1 MEDMK
6 YNGFSAQPLESNE
19 VKPLTQIPMEESVI
33 EDRLISNEK
42 GKEPEVVNE
51 EENPKLVNAHKKR
64 GRGRSLGSSNKINL
78 LQVLA
83 SQGGIAAL
91 TMGSEFTPAVVI
103 VEPGE
108 DLVEKVWSLSKI
120 NGESVCIFS
129 ATGTISKV
137 DLGHSIGGILKCEGF
152 YEILYVKGSH
162 VTVETLGVRREVAQL
177 KMSIANAEGIVYGG
191 LVCGSIIAAGKVQV
205 IAGTFKENT
214 QRKYQEEQSEPQG
227 MSLNH
232 PQEENSEPLPPLK
245 LEKE

>member
-6 YNGFSAQPLESNE
+6 YNGFSAQSLESNE
-19 VKPLTQIPMEESVI
+19 VKPLTQIPMEEESVI
-33 EDRLISNEK
+33 EDRLINNNEK
-42 GKEPEVVNE
+42 GKENTKPVDGHTKRGPPKKEIL
-51 EENPKLVNAHKKR
+51 EENGGECTPKR
-64 GRGRSLGSSNKINL
+64 GRGRPLGSGNRINL

-137 DLGHSIGGILKCEGF
+137 DLGHSIGGILKCEGI

-191 LVCGSIIAAGKVQV
+191 LVCGSVIAAGKVQAV
-205 IAGTFKENT
+205 EELS
-214 QRKYQEEQSEPQG
+214 QSYQT
-227 MSLNH
+227 MS
-232 PQEENSEPLPPLK
+232 SAK
-245 LEKE
+245 LYLQYYNF

>member
-83 SQGGIAAL
+83 SQGEFSLYKLLISSGIYFFIL
-91 TMGSEFTPAVVI
+91 F
-103 VEPGE
+103 
-108 DLVEKVWSLSKI
+108 DLV
-120 NGESVCIFS
+120 F
-129 ATGTISKV
+129 
-137 DLGHSIGGILKCEGF
+137 F
-152 YEILYVKGSH
+152 
-162 VTVETLGVRREVAQL
+162 
-177 KMSIANAEGIVYGG
+177 
-191 LVCGSIIAAGKVQV
+191 
-205 IAGTFKENT
+205 F
-214 QRKYQEEQSEPQG
+214 
-227 MSLNH
+227 
-232 PQEENSEPLPPLK
+232 
-245 LEKE
+245 

>member
-6 YNGFSAQPLESNE
+6 CNGFSAQSLESNE

-33 EDRLISNEK
+33 EDRLISNDNNNNEK
-42 GKEPEVVNE
+42 GKESEVVTE
-51 EENPKLVNAHKKR
+51 EENPKPVNGQKKR
-64 GRGRSLGSSNKINL
+64 GRGRPLGSGNRINL

-137 DLGHSIGGILKCEGF
+137 DLGHSIGGILKCEA
-152 YEILYVKGSH
+152 S
-162 VTVETLGVRREVAQL
+162 
-177 KMSIANAEGIVYGG
+177 N
-191 LVCGSIIAAGKVQV
+191 
-205 IAGTFKENT
+205 
-214 QRKYQEEQSEPQG
+214 
-227 MSLNH
+227 
-232 PQEENSEPLPPLK
+232 
-245 LEKE
+245 